1 LTPQLIFISFLSY
14 TILIMIVSWITSR
27 RATNQ
32 TFFLGNKASPWFVV
46 AYGMI
51 GASLSGVTFISIP
64 GDVGTNKFSY
74 MMIVFGYLIGY
85 IVIIN
90 ILLPLYYRMNLTSIY
105 TYLDK
110 RLGFRSYQAGAA
122 FFLLSRTIGASFRM
136 FLVVNVL
143 QLFVFDAWGVPF
155 WLTVVIFIV
164 LIWVYTFRGGIRT
177 IVWTDTLQTT
187 FMLAAVVITIIM
199 ISGSLHWSFGEMA
212 NRVFHSDFSKMLF
225 TDWHHRHF
233 FIKDFFAGIFIAIV
247 MTGLDQDMMQKNLSC
262 RSLSDAQK
270 NMYWMSSSLVV
281 VNFIFLIL
289 GAILY
294 IYADTNGIS
303 LPARTDDLFPTIALK
318 YLGASAGIIFIIG
331 IISAAYPSADGALTA
346 LTTSFS
352 VDILGIN
359 RRNMEEKMRMRIRH
373 IVHICMS
380 LVLLG
385 VVVVFRVIND
395 ESVISKL
402 FTIAGYTYGPLLG
415 MFSFGVL
422 TRWEVKDKWVP
433 YIAVLSPVLCYFLSI
448 YDKVLLNGY
457 NFGFELLIL
466 NGIFT
471 FAGLFLIRKKHQ
483 ISNFKQD
490 GEFQI

>member
-1 LTPQLIFISFLSY
+1 
-14 TILIMIVSWITSR
+14 
-27 RATNQ
+27 
-32 TFFLGNKASPWFVV
+32 
-46 AYGMI
+46 
-51 GASLSGVTFISIP
+51 
-64 GDVGTNKFSY
+64 
-74 MMIVFGYLIGY
+74 
-85 IVIIN
+85 
-90 ILLPLYYRMNLTSIY
+90 
-105 TYLDK
+105 
-110 RLGFRSYQAGAA
+110 
-122 FFLLSRTIGASFRM
+122 
-136 FLVVNVL
+136 
-143 QLFVFDAWGVPF
+143 
-155 WLTVVIFIV
+155 
-164 LIWVYTFRGGIRT
+164 
-177 IVWTDTLQTT
+177 
-187 FMLAAVVITIIM
+187 MLAAVVITIIL
-199 ISGSLHWSFGEMA
+199 ISGSLHWSFGELA
-212 NRVFHSDFSKMLF
+212 DKVLHSDYSKMLF

-262 RSLSDAQK
+262 RSLPDAQK

-281 VNFIFLIL
+281 VNFIFLTL

-303 LPARTDDLFPTIALK
+303 LPAKTDDLFPTIALK
-318 YLGASAGIIFIIG
+318 YLGASAGIVFIIG

-359 RRNMEEKMRMRIRH
+359 RRNLEEKKRMRIRH
-373 IVHICMS
+373 LVHIGMS
-380 LVLLG
+380 LVLLA
-385 VVVVFRVIND
+385 VVVIFRVIND

-415 MFSFGVL
+415 MFSFGL
-422 TRWEVKDKWVP
+422 FTRWEVKDRWVP
-433 YIAVLSPVLCYFLSI
+433 YIAVLSPILCYILSI

-471 FAGLFLIRKKHQ
+471 FAGLFLIRKKHS
-483 ISNFKQD
+483 ISNFKQH